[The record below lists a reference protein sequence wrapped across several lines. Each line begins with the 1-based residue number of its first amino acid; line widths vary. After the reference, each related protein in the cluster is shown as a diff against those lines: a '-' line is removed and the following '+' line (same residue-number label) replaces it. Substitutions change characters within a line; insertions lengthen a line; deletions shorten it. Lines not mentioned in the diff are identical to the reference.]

1 MRGDI
6 KRPAYSPFE
15 VSDVAE
21 AANLIA
27 AEARAAGCSVQ
38 RPFNDCAL
46 EGRPTWTAAHSVM
59 WWHVDQE
66 RARDRAHDA
75 ERDALRARA
84 EAAEADLDALARTV
98 GAAIVAG
105 SLAPGESLT
114 SPPQHAIVSTV
125 NRLRT
130 RAEAAEQR
138 TEAAEAALARARA
151 DRALMTGLWLATVPP
166 DVLPTLLPA
175 DPGDWDRLAAALDAV
190 DLQASAGS
198 HTAAGRA
205 VIARIVAAAGGAR

>member
-1 MRGDI
+1 MPGKI
-6 KRPAYSPFE
+6 KRLSYTAYE

-38 RPFNDCAL
+38 RPFNDSAL

-84 EAAEADLDALARTV
+84 EAAEQSA
-98 GAAIVAG
+98 
-105 SLAPGESLT
+105 
-114 SPPQHAIVSTV
+114 
-125 NRLRT
+125 
-130 RAEAAEQR
+130 
-138 TEAAEAALARARA
+138 EAAEAALALAQA
-151 DRALMTGLWLATVPP
+151 DRALMAGLWLATVPP
-166 DVLPTLLPA
+166 DVLPALLPA
-175 DPGDWDRLAAALDAV
+175 DPGDRDRLASALDAV
-190 DLQASAGS
+190 DLQVSAGS
-198 HTAAGRA
+198 HTAAAREVIGRIVRA
-205 VIARIVAAAGGAR
+205 VAEMAGGAR